1 VAINLSPRSL
11 LDTHLPD
18 QIAEIL
24 DRWGVPSSFVQLEL
38 TENFL
43 VADSGRSNAVIDK
56 LSRHGIGLSIDDFG
70 TGYSS
75 LSHLKRLP
83 IDEIKIDRSFV
94 SQMNAHA
101 NDFMIARATIELGK
115 NLGLRVVA
123 EGVEDRETF
132 DRLADFGCDEAQG
145 FYISRPLPLG
155 EFSRWLAVR
164 SPRAFVN
171 DRLDPLA
178 AADARPIGSSL
189 D

>member
-1 VAINLSPRSL
+1 
-11 LDTHLPD
+11 
-18 QIAEIL
+18 
-24 DRWGVPSSFVQLEL
+24 
-38 TENFL
+38 
-43 VADSGRSNAVIDK
+43 
-56 LSRHGIGLSIDDFG
+56 
-70 TGYSS
+70 
-75 LSHLKRLP
+75 
-83 IDEIKIDRSFV
+83 
-94 SQMNAHA
+94 
-101 NDFMIARATIELGK
+101 
-115 NLGLRVVA
+115 
-123 EGVEDRETF
+123 VEDRETF